1 MFRLCASLLVLLLLR
16 ATAVAEAPIAE
27 PPPASAQGPSAAPES
42 EPEPAPAP
50 PAPASSP
57 APEGPLLQS
66 DGVDGSLSLKEATER
81 GIRLFKEGSYDGAVQ
96 AFTAAYVLSPKPMF
110 LFNIAQA
117 HRKAGRPQEALLS
130 YQLFLRKAPET
141 PLRAETEAYI
151 ELVRTQLQARPPEPA
166 KPPAAVTPAAVTLV
180 AVAPVGP
187 RKAEARVP
195 LYRRAWPWI
204 MVGAAVA
211 VTTGV
216 AVGVYLGTRP
226 PTTLGIVEPTFF

>member
-1 MFRLCASLLVLLLLR
+1 MFRFCASLLLLLLLC
-16 ATAVAEAPIAE
+16 ATAAAEAPVAE
-27 PPPASAQGPSAAPES
+27 PPPAGAQSPSAEPEPEP
-42 EPEPAPAP
+42 EPEPAPS
-50 PAPASSP
+50 APAP

-66 DGVDGSLSLKEATER
+66 DGVDGNLSLKEATER
-81 GIRLFKEGSYDGAVQ
+81 GIRLFKEGNYDGAVQ

-166 KPPAAVTPAAVTLV
+166 KPPPAVTPLLAAPAAV
-180 AVAPVGP
+180 PS
-187 RKAEARVP
+187 KAEARVP
-195 LYRRAWPWI
+195 LYRRAWTWI
-204 MVGAAVA
+204 VVGAAVA

-226 PTTLGIVEPTFF
+226 PPTTLSIVEPTF